1 MNDLQDRLKDKAYRQ
16 IHQAVSNRKVKKEKE
31 KKNVTAWINKIYA
44 SSGYYELNFSNS
56 LDLENM

>member
-31 KKNVTAWINKIYA
+31 KKKCHSMDKQDICK
-44 SSGYYELNFSNS
+44 
-56 LDLENM
+56 